1 MKEYVNKFANDDLR
15 NTVVELQIN
24 EEKSNESELSN
35 ASDFHESDNEWK
47 D

>member
-35 ASDFHESDNEWK
+35 ASDFHESDNE
-47 D
+47 